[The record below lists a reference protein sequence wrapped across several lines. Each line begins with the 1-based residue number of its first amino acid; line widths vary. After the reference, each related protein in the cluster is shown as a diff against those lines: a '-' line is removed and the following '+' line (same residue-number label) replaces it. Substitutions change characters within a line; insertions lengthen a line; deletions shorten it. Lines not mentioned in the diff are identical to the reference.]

1 LGFYFQKQV
10 SVLFFT
16 KFIHYLKAMSV
27 SSNKFIQLVFLACMP
42 VFLLQAQTK
51 TIPYQE
57 LPTASGNPTGSN
69 MFFGAS
75 MSISSLTITFA
86 GPSDRWIGIGIGNT
100 MPNTD
105 ALIYSV
111 GQSVSPHA
119 LGWNDYYI
127 SNYTG
132 SGVVNDAVQNWN
144 ILSNNVASGQ
154 RTVVATRTLSTGDVN
169 DAIVQYT
176 AAALSLVWA
185 RGASANYTIA
195 YHGSNNRA
203 NNISLPW
210 LVSPTASFV
219 TNSSS
224 VCAGASVSYT
234 NQSTGGQLVY
244 AWNFQGGSPA
254 TSTVAH
260 PLVTYALPGSYSVSL
275 IATNA
280 LGTNTFVQ
288 NNFITVTPT
297 VAPGISIAQVSGQN
311 PMCSGA
317 IVSFSANPNNGG
329 NAPVYQWKVNGVNVG
344 TNNSTF
350 TSNTFTNASMVTC
363 IMTSNAVCS
372 SPLTASSSVIS
383 VTVNSTAPSSISI
396 NLNSGSNPMCSGA
409 VAGFSAS
416 PFNGGNAPT
425 YQWKVNNLNVG
436 SNSPS
441 YTTAALLNG
450 DQVNCEL
457 SSNSACAS
465 STLGLSNLITMSVS
479 AVLVPSVSVS
489 IVQGTNPSCS
499 GSPFT
504 FSASAA
510 NGGTAPVYQW
520 QVNGTSA
527 GNNSPTLSTTLNNSS
542 TVTCLMISSSS
553 CANPT
558 NVTSAALVL
567 TVNPTPPSPNVTFTG
582 TNAFCSGD
590 SLVLN
595 SSYFFGNVWSTGATT
610 PSIIVTSS
618 GIYTVIN
625 IANSCTSLPS
635 APIHVTVH
643 PLPVCSIVP
652 AGPFCAQDAPFSLQ
666 GIPSGGTFS
675 GSGVVGNVFTPS
687 LAASASVSILYQFID
702 LNNCQDTS
710 TTSLFVFECVG
721 IHEINNSNKLISLYP
736 NPSSGFVN
744 IESPDIE
751 IKSVCLIDLNGKE
764 VVFETAK
771 AVRSFI
777 LNTNGLSKGVYTVK
791 VTFIDDTFSYK
802 LGVLE

>member
-1 LGFYFQKQV
+1 MCSNTNSPMQACIRVF
-10 SVLFFT
+10 LFF
-16 KFIHYLKAMSV
+16 
-27 SSNKFIQLVFLACMP
+27 VFGILI
-42 VFLLQAQTK
+42 FSLNAQIK
-51 TIPYQE
+51 TIPYQQ
-57 LPTASGNPTGSN
+57 LPTSGGSPTGSN

-75 MSISSLTITFA
+75 MSASTITVTFT
-86 GPSDRWIGIGIGNT
+86 GPSDRWIAVGFGT
-100 MPNTD
+100 AMPNTD

-127 SNYTG
+127 SSYSG
-132 SGVVNDAVQNWN
+132 SGVTNDIIQNWT
-144 ILSNNVASGQ
+144 ILSNNVATGQ
-154 RTVVATRTLSTGDVN
+154 RTVVATRTLNTGDAN
-169 DAIVQYT
+169 DAVIQYT

-185 RGASANYTIA
+185 RNSAANYTIA
-195 YHGSNNRA
+195 YHGSSNRA

-219 TNSSS
+219 VNSSS
-224 VCAGASVSYT
+224 VCSGSSVSFT
-234 NQSTGGQLVY
+234 NQSTGGQLSY
-244 AWNFQGGSPA
+244 LWNFQGGSPA
-254 TSTVAH
+254 TSTLGNPIVS
-260 PLVTYALPGSYSVSL
+260 YASPGSYSVSL
-275 IATNA
+275 VATNS
-280 LGTNTFVQ
+280 LGTNTYSQ

-297 VAPGISIAQVSGQN
+297 IAPGISITQISGSN
-311 PMCSGA
+311 PMCAGA
-317 IVSFSANPNNGG
+317 NISFSASPGNGG
-329 NAPVYQWKVNGVNVG
+329 NAPVYQWKVNGVNAG

-350 TSNTFTNASMVTC
+350 TTNSFTNTSLVTC
-363 IMTSNAVCS
+363 IMTSNAMCS

-396 NLNSGSNPMCSGA
+396 SLNSGSNPMCSGA
-409 VAGFSAS
+409 TTGFSAS
-416 PFNGGNAPT
+416 PFNGGNTPT

-441 YTTAALLNG
+441 YTTATLLNG

-465 STLGLSNLITMSVS
+465 SSIGLSNLITMSVS

-504 FSASAA
+504 FSSSAA
-510 NGGTAPVYQW
+510 NSGTAPVYQW
-520 QVNGTSA
+520 QVNGSSL

-595 SSYFFGNVWSTGATT
+595 SSYSFGNVWSTGATT
-610 PSIIVTSS
+610 PSIVVTSS

-652 AGPFCAQDAPFSLQ
+652 VGPFCIEDASVFLQ
-666 GIPSGGTFS
+666 GIPTGGTFM
-675 GSGVVGNVFTPS
+675 GSGVVGNWFIPS
-687 LAASASVSILYQFID
+687 LSAGASIPITYYYTD

-721 IHEINNSNKLISLYP
+721 IHEIKNSNKLISLYP

-744 IESPDIE
+744 IESHDIE
-751 IKSVCLIDLNGKE
+751 IKSVRLIDLNGKE